1 MSDTF
6 FASIEPIRYAGPDS
20 DDPLAFRWYDADRV
34 VLGRTMRE
42 HLRFAACY
50 WHSFNWNGFDIF
62 GDGTL
67 DRPWLAPGR
76 EPLAAAE
83 EKMAAAFEFF
93 EKLTVPFW
101 CFHDHDI
108 APEGATFAESV
119 QQPRPHGGPRRRAPG
134 PDRRRAAVGHREAV
148 RQPPLHGR
156 RGHQPRPRGLRLR
169 GRSGRALHGRDA
181 PAGWAQLRALGR
193 TGGLRHA
200 APHRHAARARPARAV
215 PQPRRRA
222 QAPDRLRGHDPHRAE
237 AVRADQ
243 APVRLRRGGRL
254 RLPAALRPRARDQG
268 QHRGQ
273 PRDALGARLRARGRC
288 GGRAPGSSDRST
300 RTPATTAWAGTST
313 ASRCRSSR

>member
-119 QQPRPHGGPRRRAPG
+119 SQPRPHGRTSPPSTRPG
-134 PDRRRAAVGHREAV
+134 PVSSCCGAPRSCSPTAATW
-148 RQPPLHGR
+148 P
-156 RGHQPRPRGLRLR
+156 
-169 GRSGRALHGRDA
+169 
-181 PAGWAQLRALGR
+181 
-193 TGGLRHA
+193 
-200 APHRHAARARPARAV
+200 ARP
-215 PQPRRRA
+215 PTPTPRSSPTR
-222 QAPDRLRGHDPHRAE
+222 
-237 AVRADQ
+237 
-243 APVRLRRGGRL
+243 PVRSR
-254 RLPAALRPRARDQG
+254 
-268 QHRGQ
+268 
-273 PRDALGARLRARGRC
+273 
-288 GGRAPGSSDRST
+288 
-300 RTPATTAWAGTST
+300 TAWT
-313 ASRCRSSR
+313 